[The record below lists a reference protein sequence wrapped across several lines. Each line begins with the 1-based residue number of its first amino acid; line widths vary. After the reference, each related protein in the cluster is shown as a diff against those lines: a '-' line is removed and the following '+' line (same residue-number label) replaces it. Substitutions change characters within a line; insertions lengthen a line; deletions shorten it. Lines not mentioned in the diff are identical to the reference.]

1 MTRNN
6 LSNCCHEIEN
16 SVVRKA
22 QNFQPTITNRA
33 LVALCSDTAYAK
45 FYLACPC
52 KCSLTQRMLDR
63 IVTDDDQKNY
73 READENKRPL
83 LNLKFQCPR
92 CSDPCTGYEYDDQ
105 EMDLY
110 KRRFVRGRYTYM
122 LIDKTSSMSASV
134 LELKSSKQLK
144 GESKKTRF
152 DQTKLAIKELL
163 REIALHAG
171 PLDKVEVNTF
181 DKELAKRTLIPP
193 CDAQNSN
200 TIENQNQIDSINLSG
215 VFVNTHFFEALSAVY
230 DILDRRAYYTIQ
242 LYIFSDGNDTSDKP
256 EDNESLRKLAK
267 SLHEK
272 LGVNCRF
279 LACGISL
286 TNINYLNFDW
296 LVGRDNIS
304 VISGSAA
311 MIRDQC
317 ALIYQQD
324 RSGNQPSV
332 STVSNEDI
340 DQRHIS
346 NQRRSKAPSTPS
358 NEGTSTS
365 NVLDILSYV
374 ISPKTST

>member
-1 MTRNN
+1 
-6 LSNCCHEIEN
+6 
-16 SVVRKA
+16 
-22 QNFQPTITNRA
+22 
-33 LVALCSDTAYAK
+33 
-45 FYLACPC
+45 
-52 KCSLTQRMLDR
+52 
-63 IVTDDDQKNY
+63 
-73 READENKRPL
+73 
-83 LNLKFQCPR
+83 
-92 CSDPCTGYEYDDQ
+92 
-105 EMDLY
+105 
-110 KRRFVRGRYTYM
+110 
-122 LIDKTSSMSASV
+122 
-134 LELKSSKQLK
+134 
-144 GESKKTRF
+144 
-152 DQTKLAIKELL
+152 
-163 REIALHAG
+163 
-171 PLDKVEVNTF
+171 
-181 DKELAKRTLIPP
+181 
-193 CDAQNSN
+193 
-200 TIENQNQIDSINLSG
+200 
-215 VFVNTHFFEALSAVY
+215 
-230 DILDRRAYYTIQ
+230 
-242 LYIFSDGNDTSDKP
+242 FSDGNDTSDKP